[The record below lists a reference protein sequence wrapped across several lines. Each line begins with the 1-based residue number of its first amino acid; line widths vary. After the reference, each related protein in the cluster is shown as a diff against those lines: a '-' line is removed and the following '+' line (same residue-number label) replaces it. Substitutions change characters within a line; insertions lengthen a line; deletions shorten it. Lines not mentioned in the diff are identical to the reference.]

1 MDNAMAATLKFPSK
15 DMLLG
20 YARRVLAA
28 AERAVDAL
36 DEQDLTRKMN
46 DWAGELT
53 LAGYIVEYTTHD
65 EWDIGQI
72 AGLRRA
78 QGLPRAIA

>member
-46 DWAGELT
+46 DWAG
-53 LAGYIVEYTTHD
+53 YIVEYTTHD